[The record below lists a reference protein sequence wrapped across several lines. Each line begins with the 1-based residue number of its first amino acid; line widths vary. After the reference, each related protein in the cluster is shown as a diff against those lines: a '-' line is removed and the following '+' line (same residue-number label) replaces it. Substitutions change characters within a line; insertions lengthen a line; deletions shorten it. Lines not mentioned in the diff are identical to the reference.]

1 MKKSKVILAIVLA
14 VILLI
19 TVISAPTFSWF
30 TRSTADRTHE
40 GNSMVLKTKNSYKAY
55 NGYNVSLSTS
65 KSTNGGGSYTVLCD
79 NTGANNAKVASG
91 TISDAGGRDFYCTTI
106 TNNSGIEQ
114 NVSLYTNNLTSNSVG
129 FSLGVNGPTRN
140 IRDFT
145 LMSNVVTTEAN
156 TNSMRVYFQRPSN
169 EYVNSVNWHEG
180 SYAVHWWNSS
190 RSGDV
195 HMDEVSSDHNN
206 YAANIPSDAT
216 KLFFYRDVWQGQ
228 EGSSRTT
235 EVDIASTFQTQSH
248 SQCYVAYNEIYGN
261 YSHVKIG
268 TYSESNYAPNVITYY
283 NTITLAPGVSFDA
296 SLRSGMWTGKRAEY
310 YTDPSTVCSVD
321 SSTGVITALTEGQA
335 TLYSKAVGGT
345 YGDSYQ
351 VETTITVADSDS
363 NSYTDVPIVRN
374 IKVPADD
381 NNTDT
386 AENKVEVYWY
396 VKRTGASSLTYSID
410 QVYLGM

>member
-14 VILLI
+14 VVLLI

-65 KSTNGGGSYTVLCD
+65 KSTNGGESYTVSCD
-79 NTGANNAKVASG
+79 NTGEDNAKVASG

-145 LMSNVVTTEAN
+145 LMSNVATTEAN
-156 TNSMRVYFQRPSN
+156 TNSMRVYFQRPSDN
-169 EYVNSVNWHEG
+169 YVNNVDWHTG
-180 SYAVHWWNSS
+180 NYWVHCWRTGETGEWLPMSDT
-190 RSGDV
+190 GD
-195 HMDEVSSDHNN
+195 HSN
-206 YAANIPSDAT
+206 YYVDIPST
-216 KLFFYRDVWQGQ
+216 STNLYFYIGGYGED
-228 EGSSRTT
+228 GSNRTV
-235 EVDIASTFQTQSH
+235 EVDLVASYQSQSH
-248 SQCYVAYNEIYGN
+248 SQCYVAYNETYGE
-261 YSHVKIG
+261 YSHVNIG
-268 TYSESNYAPNVITYY
+268 TYSESSYAPNVITYY
-283 NTITLAPGVSFDA
+283 DTITIAPGVSFDA

-321 SSTGVITALTEGQA
+321 SSTGVITALTEGTA

-381 NNTDT
+381 NSTDT
-386 AENKVEVYWY
+386 AENVVKVYWY